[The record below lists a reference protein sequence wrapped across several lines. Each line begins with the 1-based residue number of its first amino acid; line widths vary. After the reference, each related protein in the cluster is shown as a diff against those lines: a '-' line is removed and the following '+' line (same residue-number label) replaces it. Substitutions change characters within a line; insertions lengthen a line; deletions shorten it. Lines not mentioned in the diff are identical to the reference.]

1 VSRKSERLVNLTIAL
16 LATKRYLTK
25 SEIFQTVAGY
35 AGDPEAR
42 DRMFERDKDDL
53 RKLGIVIELGTFD
66 PLFEDEAGYRIK
78 PESYAIQLS
87 SLTPTQLT
95 LLSQAS
101 AAWKEA
107 SLGEAAH
114 SGLRKLKSLGIDS
127 DIASLPDIAIALPTP
142 PEQVADLIEAVTQ
155 RRRITFEYFNDE
167 LKSEVRQ
174 VEPYKLSHAK
184 SRWYL
189 IARDTEKA
197 ALRTFRVDRFAS
209 SITFS
214 SQPTAY
220 EIDQSALAAE
230 EAKRA
235 QTAHTATVAIRKGR
249 GAEIRTNSK
258 VSDLNDEWDQVE
270 ISYFDSEDL
279 LRQILWLRDDAKVI
293 SPQSLVDQVLEIVE
307 KTVARHG

>member
-35 AGDPEAR
+35 TGDPEAR

-78 PESYAIQLS
+78 PESYAIQLNT
-87 SLTPTQLT
+87 LTPTQLT

-127 DIASLPDIAIALPTP
+127 DIATLPDISIALPTP

-155 RRRITFEYFNDE
+155 RRSITFEYLNDE
-167 LKSEVRQ
+167 LKTEVRHVQ
-174 VEPYKLSHAK
+174 PFKLSHAK

-189 IARDTEKA
+189 IARDVDKS

-209 SITFS
+209 AISFS
-214 SQPTAY
+214 SQPASY
-220 EIDQSALAAE
+220 EIDKQALAAE
-230 EAKRA
+230 EAKRSQA
-235 QTAHTATVAIRKGR
+235 PHLARIAIRKGR
-249 GAEIRTNSK
+249 GAEIRSHSI
-258 VSDLNDEWDQVE
+258 VSDLDDEWDEVE
-270 ISYFDSEDL
+270 VSYFDAEVL
-279 LRQILWLRDDAKVI
+279 LRQILWLRDDAKI
-293 SPQSLVDQVLEIVE
+293 LEPKSLRDQLIEVV
-307 KTVARHG
+307 KVTVALHG

>member
-1 VSRKSERLVNLTIAL
+1 
-16 LATKRYLTK
+16 
-25 SEIFQTVAGY
+25 
-35 AGDPEAR
+35 
-42 DRMFERDKDDL
+42 M
-53 RKLGIVIELGTFD
+53 
-66 PLFEDEAGYRIK
+66 
-78 PESYAIQLS
+78 
-87 SLTPTQLT
+87 
-95 LLSQAS
+95 
-101 AAWKEA
+101 
-107 SLGEAAH
+107 
-114 SGLRKLKSLGIDS
+114 
-127 DIASLPDIAIALPTP
+127 
-142 PEQVADLIEAVTQ
+142 
-155 RRRITFEYFNDE
+155 
-167 LKSEVRQ
+167 
-174 VEPYKLSHAK
+174 EPYKLSHAK

-197 ALRTFRVDRFAS
+197 ALRKFRVDRFAS

-270 ISYFDSEDL
+270 VSYFDSEDL